1 MCIMSRSNFKR
12 SYNNIS
18 YVYDNSNNTAVS
30 YGSGYLSLM
39 LSGEQQQQAFN
50 DSYTVLILEEAEKL
64 YNKLTT
70 VLTNSVIALPP
81 NIRASSSL
89 SLPAYNNIQRLTNL

>member
-1 MCIMSRSNFKR
+1 MSRSNFKR

-50 DSYTVLILEEAEKL
+50 GSYTVLILEEAEKL

-70 VLTNSVIALPP
+70 VLTNSVIALPA

-89 SLPAYNNIQRLTNL
+89 SLPPYNNIQRLTNL